1 MTDNQILKNYMKEK
15 KYLECINILKEK
27 IVTHLIHKIRIKD
40 NSYQFTNVSDLCTA
54 SNFYLNN
61 STIAQSLEIALMQE
75 TALEQIESLL
85 LICEQNNIT

>member
-40 NSYQFTNVSDLCTA
+40 KAFNSGV
-54 SNFYLNN
+54 
-61 STIAQSLEIALMQE
+61 EILF
-75 TALEQIESLL
+75 
-85 LICEQNNIT
+85 